1 MPDVPAVDPVLAPAA
16 TAAGPPP
23 APDVEAVET
32 APDLGTVV
40 EYVRVPGKHGVPRI
54 ERRRRKRRPDEVAG

>member
-1 MPDVPAVDPVLAPAA
+1 MPIVPEVDPALAPAV
-16 TAAGPPP
+16 TADGPPP
-23 APDVEAVET
+23 APDAVEA

-54 ERRRRKRRPDEVAG
+54 ERRRRKRRPDEVAV